1 MTEEQP
7 KEVPQP
13 ETQTPAQDAQGG
25 DKKERGR
32 GNKRGFGRGGRGQK
46 RGPRGQEEEEWIP
59 CTNLGRLFKSEYVK
73 SLEEI
78 YYHSIPI
85 KESNRRFLIQ
95 EIPNALKEEC
105 MKIKSVQ
112 KQTKAGQRTRFKAV
126 VVVGDENGHIGVGSK
141 VAKEV
146 QIAMK
151 GAVMAAKINLVP
163 VRRGYWGNKI
173 GNPHTIPTKITSK
186 CGSVR
191 LRFIPAPRGT
201 GIVGAPPTKKILG
214 FAGVSD
220 IFSQSRGNT
229 DTMENFVRAV
239 YDALSKTYRYLTPDL
254 WTVGRVTEDIF
265 TKNHEQLKNYQNKDK
280 TY

>member
-7 KEVPQP
+7 KEVPQGEQP
-13 ETQTPAQDAQGG
+13 QEGQAPAQD
-25 DKKERGR
+25 KVKRGR
-32 GNKRGFGRGGRGQK
+32 GRGFGRGRGQR
-46 RGPRGQEEEEWIP
+46 RGPRPKEEEEWIP
-59 CTNLGRLFKSEYVK
+59 CTNLGRLVK
-73 SLEEI
+73 DGLITSLEEI

-85 KESNRRFLIQ
+85 KEYPIVDHLYK
-95 EIPNALKEEC
+95 NAEKPLKEEC

-126 VVVGDENGHIGVGSK
+126 VAVGDENGHVGVGSK

-151 GAVMAAKINLVP
+151 GAVMAAKLNIIP

-173 GNPHTIPTKITSK
+173 GNPHTLPTKITGK

-214 FAGVSD
+214 FAGVAD

-229 DTMENFVRAV
+229 DTMENFVRAA
-239 YDALSKTYRYLTPDL
+239 YDALYKTYRYLTPDL
-254 WTVGRVTEDIF
+254 WSVGKVSENLF
-265 TKNHEQLKNYQNKDK
+265 TKFHEQLKNAVGKDK
-280 TY
+280 AQ

>member
-59 CTNLGRLFKSEYVK
+59 CTNLGRLVKSEYVK

-173 GNPHTIPTKITSK
+173 GNPHTIPTKITGK

-239 YDALSKTYRYLTPDL
+239 YDALDKTYKYLTPDL

>member
-1 MTEEQP
+1 MTDEQP
-7 KEVPQP
+7 KEVPQ
-13 ETQTPAQDAQGG
+13 EAQAAEQKPRRGG
-25 DKKERGR
+25 R
-32 GNKRGFGRGGRGQK
+32 RGFGRGGRAQ
-46 RGPRGQEEEEWIP
+46 RRPRGQEEEEWVP
-59 CTNLGRLFKSEYVK
+59 CTNLGRLVKGDYIK

-85 KESNRRFLIQ
+85 KEPQIVDYLYKKAQ
-95 EIPNALKEEC
+95 VTLKEEC

-126 VVVGDENGHIGVGSK
+126 VVVGDGNGHIGVGSK

-173 GNPHTIPTKITSK
+173 GNPHTIPTKSTGK

-191 LRFIPAPRGT
+191 LRFSPAPRGT

-214 FAGVSD
+214 YAGVAD

-229 DTMENFVRAV
+229 DTMENFVRAA
-239 YDALSKTYRYLTPDL
+239 YDALYKTYKYLTPDL
-254 WTVGRVTEDIF
+254 WTVGKVADNLFI
-265 TKNHEQLKNYQNKDK
+265 KNHEVLKNYGKDK
-280 TY
+280 Y

>member
-7 KEVPQP
+7 KEVPQ
-13 ETQTPAQDAQGG
+13 EAQTPAQDAQPT

-59 CTNLGRLFKSEYVK
+59 CTNLGRLVKSEYVK

-85 KESNRRFLIQ
+85 KEWQIVDFLYKKS
-95 EIPNALKEEC
+95 PNALKEEC

-173 GNPHTIPTKITSK
+173 GNPHTIPTKITGK

-239 YDALSKTYRYLTPDL
+239 YDALYKTYRYLTPDL